1 VKRSKKIWLCA
12 IVAVI
17 LAIAAYVGYMCVHYF
32 FYSDYKKFLKEETY
46 EEGKEFKARSD
57 AQKKVPGMVLVT
69 ENDTLM
75 LYTNTETTE
84 IAVYD
89 KRNGEIT
96 YSNPLDRANDAV
108 ATGANKSVLNSQ
120 FVLNYYDSSMT
131 EVSINN
137 FDMSVSLGQF
147 SMEGIENGVRY
158 TYVLG
163 NLASPTGIVPPYIK
177 ADRLQELVLSK
188 VSEKQAKSVK
198 NSYMESKTMD
208 GFLELTKGAKASK
221 IGLGKLEKIFNEAG
235 YTQENFDED
244 AASAGGEGKE
254 RVSFTIPLE
263 YRLTEDSLEVSIP
276 TSHIKETGNA
286 YLSSIEVLRYL
297 GAGSMEESGYMLVP
311 NGSGSLINFNNGKK
325 TDKYNQCIYGMDPL
339 SQSYSVVEK
348 TVPARLPVFGI
359 KHDKEAI
366 FARITRGE
374 ALTNLIADVSG
385 NLNSYNYVYPSF
397 ELRGYEK
404 VSMFGASGVAAD
416 LPTVEKNMYQLNL
429 TVSYSFLAGE
439 NANYSGMANY
449 YREELIADGVLAKKE
464 ESEELPFYLDLVGG
478 VKLEDSRLGVP
489 YRKVHAM
496 TTYEEAEKIVD
507 AFNKEGLMN
516 LRVNYLGWFNG
527 GYYHDVPD
535 KIKLVK
541 CLGDEDDLSS
551 LTKKLEA
558 AGSKLYGDVAF
569 QKVTFL
575 SKRFNYKMESSMYY
589 SGYVVSLGKVNP
601 ATLRQ
606 TSGLSYEEALYDVL
620 SPKYLV
626 RYVDKFADQID
637 SVDLSGVSLRD
648 LGDMLASDKRR
659 SNVISRD
666 QAQQVVEGQLKILE
680 DSTDNLLVN
689 GGNDYSFAYA
699 NDLVN
704 VPTTHNSFYIV
715 DEEVPFYEMV
725 VHGCIDYTGTAI
737 NLSNGYDRSEILLR
751 MLEFGSAPHFTL
763 SYKDSSDIK
772 YSGLNNFY
780 STQYELWL
788 DDATGVYKEAN
799 DVLKYVTNSTIV
811 KHEILSPGVKRITYD
826 NGNEI
831 YINTNTTDYN
841 GNGVSIPAKGYVRKE
856 VNG

>member
-1 VKRSKKIWLCA
+1 MKKSKKIWLCA

-46 EEGKEFKARSD
+46 EEGKEFEALND
-57 AQKKVPGMVLVT
+57 TQKKVPGMVLVT

-89 KRNGEIT
+89 KRNGEII

-147 SMEGIENGVRY
+147 GMERIENGIRY

-198 NSYMESKTMD
+198 NSYMDSKTMD

-429 TVSYSFLAGE
+429 TVSYSFLTGE
-439 NANYSGMANY
+439 NASYSGMANY
-449 YREELIADGVLAKKE
+449 YR
-464 ESEELPFYLDLVGG
+464 
-478 VKLEDSRLGVP
+478 
-489 YRKVHAM
+489 
-496 TTYEEAEKIVD
+496 
-507 AFNKEGLMN
+507 
-516 LRVNYLGWFNG
+516 
-527 GYYHDVPD
+527 
-535 KIKLVK
+535 
-541 CLGDEDDLSS
+541 
-551 LTKKLEA
+551 
-558 AGSKLYGDVAF
+558 
-569 QKVTFL
+569 
-575 SKRFNYKMESSMYY
+575 
-589 SGYVVSLGKVNP
+589 
-601 ATLRQ
+601 
-606 TSGLSYEEALYDVL
+606 
-620 SPKYLV
+620 
-626 RYVDKFADQID
+626 
-637 SVDLSGVSLRD
+637 
-648 LGDMLASDKRR
+648 
-659 SNVISRD
+659 
-666 QAQQVVEGQLKILE
+666 
-680 DSTDNLLVN
+680 
-689 GGNDYSFAYA
+689 
-699 NDLVN
+699 
-704 VPTTHNSFYIV
+704 
-715 DEEVPFYEMV
+715 
-725 VHGCIDYTGTAI
+725 
-737 NLSNGYDRSEILLR
+737 
-751 MLEFGSAPHFTL
+751 
-763 SYKDSSDIK
+763 
-772 YSGLNNFY
+772 
-780 STQYELWL
+780 
-788 DDATGVYKEAN
+788 
-799 DVLKYVTNSTIV
+799 
-811 KHEILSPGVKRITYD
+811 
-826 NGNEI
+826 
-831 YINTNTTDYN
+831 
-841 GNGVSIPAKGYVRKE
+841 
-856 VNG
+856 